1 MPEAVIMR
9 LSAFPLQMGEMC
21 ARGVRETEEA
31 MVNMT
36 INEVLLATE
45 GTLLCGSKDTILQ
58 HISIDSRNEKEHS
71 LFVPLIGEKVDAHR
85 FIDQAFSNGAAAVL
99 TSEHDAMDAEKPWI
113 RVANT
118 KKALQAI
125 GRFYRER
132 LSIPLVGITGSVGKT
147 TTREMVACALS
158 AGFHV
163 FKTSGNH
170 NSQVGVPITLSEITP
185 DHEIGVIELG
195 MSEPGE
201 LTVIAKLSKIQMA
214 VITNIG
220 VTHIEQLGS
229 RENIYKEKLT
239 IQDGLE
245 EGGILFLNGDDD
257 LLKDTK
263 AKEGCKTIYYGTG
276 ENADY
281 RAENVHLEDGF
292 PAFTATYKDQKVSVK
307 LPVMGSH
314 NVLNAMVSLAVAS
327 ENGISLEAAARKLN
341 EFTGFKN
348 RQQIYE
354 VDGMTI
360 IDDTY
365 NASPVSMK
373 AGLEVLG
380 SLTNAKRRIAVL
392 ADMKELGEDAPKFHY
407 EIGEYIAAHPIY
419 ELVTLGE
426 LAGEIARA
434 VRELSNGILIKEF
447 MEQDALVAYLKE
459 ELKEGDSVLFKGSN
473 SMKLSQVVNQ
483 FHLV

>member
-1 MPEAVIMR
+1 MR
-9 LSAFPLQMGEMC
+9 LSAFPRQMGGLY
-21 ARGVRETEEA
+21 ARGVQETEEV

-36 INEVLLATE
+36 VNEVLKAT
-45 GTLLCGSKDTILQ
+45 GGKLLCGNPDTMLE
-58 HISIDSRNEKEHS
+58 HLSIDSRSEKEHS

-99 TSEHDAMDAEKPWI
+99 TSEHDSMDSEKPWI
-113 RVANT
+113 QVEDT
-118 KKALQAI
+118 KSALQAI

-132 LSIPLVGITGSVGKT
+132 LTIPLVGITGSVGKT

-158 AGFHV
+158 AGFKV
-163 FKTSGNH
+163 FKTPGNH

-185 DHEIGVIELG
+185 EDEIGVIELG

-201 LTVIAKLSKIQMA
+201 LTVIARLASIQMA

-239 IQDGLE
+239 IQDGLM

-276 ENADY
+276 ANADY
-281 RAENVHLEDGF
+281 RAEDVHLEEGF
-292 PAFTATYKDQKVSVK
+292 PAFTAVFEDQRVPVK
-307 LPVMGSH
+307 LSVMGSH

-327 ENGISLEAAARKLN
+327 ERGIPLEAAAKKLC

-354 VDGMTI
+354 SNGMTI

-373 AGLEVLG
+373 AGLEVLN
-380 SLTNAKRRIAVL
+380 SLTKVKRRIAVL
-392 ADMKELGEDAPKFHY
+392 ADMKELGEDAPKYHY
-407 EIGEYIAAHPIY
+407 EIGEYITEHPVF
-419 ELVTLGE
+419 EVVTLGE

-434 VRELSNGILIKEF
+434 VREQSKEIQVKEF
-447 MEQDALVAYLKE
+447 MEQEALVTYLRG
-459 ELKEGDSVLFKGSN
+459 ELKEGDGVLFKGSN
-473 SMKLSQVVNQ
+473 SMKLSQVADQ